1 MADRLAEHGEVRG
14 AEVEQRGTSWALV
27 AALLLMALALLLAH
41 RGRQPSVP
49 RGAETPA
56 TEFSSA
62 RAEQVLRGLAAEQLP
77 HPIGSAAHAAARRRV
92 EQAVRA
98 LGLEPKVE
106 EGFACHPL
114 GSCGRVE
121 NVVARIPG
129 SEPGR
134 PGTAVLLSAHY
145 DSVGAGPGVADDLAG
160 VAAALEAARAIKAGP
175 APRHAVLLLLD
186 DGEEAGLLGARAFI
200 EHSPEAAEV
209 GADVNLEAR
218 GTAGASLM
226 FETSGASAWAVPLF
240 ARRAPHP
247 VTSSVYSTLYD
258 YLPNDT
264 DLTVFKRRWMAGLNF
279 AFIDNPAQY
288 HTPLDNLTDLSRASL
303 QHQGE
308 SALAAVRALADSTP
322 PAVAESG
329 PPPAR
334 EIYFDLLGRV
344 VLRWPDSAGLR
355 VLEQLLL
362 GAVLLLT
369 LILLVRRGG
378 GRIRRAA
385 FASGL
390 LAMPLAAAA
399 AALVGLGLFMGLL
412 SGAFPAKWV
421 AHPLAANLVFWAVAL
436 AVALGTAALL
446 GQRAGTR
453 GLWLGVWVW
462 WVLLGLALSGF
473 LAPGIGYL
481 FLVPAI
487 AAGLVTGL
495 VRPWRGGDE
504 RSALGHLFAVTMVPA
519 LVAALLWFPILLGL
533 YTGLGGGALWLVGVL
548 AAVLFLTLAPVA
560 AAAGRL
566 ARRVLITAAAAVA
579 LAATV
584 AAILSPPF
592 SASCPRPLPIVYHLD
607 DTAGQARWVVRG
619 EWLPA
624 ELRNVAPFNATA
636 GPALPWSSPGPAF
649 AAPAP
654 PLPLGGPGPQLALV
668 QDGVRGGKRTVRLR
682 LTSPRAAAAGMV
694 YIPAAAH
701 VEAARVNGYQV
712 IPGAA
717 GERATRFFAALQWIY
732 LADVT
737 LPAEGCEIEVVL
749 GEVKPF
755 DWYVADRTRGLPAGG
770 DALVRARP
778 AAATTIHEGDVTV
791 VSRRV
796 RI

>member
-1 MADRLAEHGEVRG
+1 
-14 AEVEQRGTSWALV
+14 VERTWSS
-27 AALLLMALALLLAH
+27 AARA
-41 RGRQPSVP
+41 GCWSQPSAP
-49 RGAETPA
+49 RGADTPA

-62 RAEQVLRGLAAEQLP
+62 RAERVLRDLAAEQLP

-114 GSCGRVE
+114 GTCGRVE

-129 SEPGR
+129 GEPGR
-134 PGTAVLLSAHY
+134 PGTAVLVSAHY

-160 VAAALEAARAIKAGP
+160 VAAALEVARAIKAGP

-240 ARRAPHP
+240 ARRALHP

-264 DLTVFKRRWMAGLNF
+264 DLTVFKRRRVAGLNF

-288 HTPLDNLTDLSRASL
+288 HTPLDKLTDLSRASL

-369 LILLVRRGG
+369 LVLLFRRGGG

-385 FASGL
+385 LASGL

-412 SGAFPAKWV
+412 TGAFPANWV
-421 AHPLAANLVFWAVAL
+421 AHPLPANVVFWAVAL
-436 AVALGTAALL
+436 AVALAAAALL
-446 GQRAGTR
+446 GRRAGTR

-462 WVLLGLALSGF
+462 WALLGLALSGF
-473 LAPGIGYL
+473 MAPGIGYL

-504 RSALGHLFAVTMVPA
+504 TSALGHLFVVTMVPA

-533 YTGLGGGALWLVGVL
+533 YAGLGGGALWLVGVL
-548 AAVLFLTLAPVA
+548 AAILFLTLAPVA

-566 ARRVLITAAAAVA
+566 ARRGLIMAAAAVA
-579 LAATV
+579 VAATV

-619 EWLPA
+619 AWLPA
-624 ELRNVAPFNATA
+624 ELKNVAPFTATA
-636 GPALPWSSPGPAF
+636 DPALPWSSPGPAF

-668 QDGVRGGKRTVRLR
+668 QDGVRGGKRTLRLR

-694 YIPAAAH
+694 YIPAAAR
-701 VEAARVNGYQV
+701 VESASVNGHQV
-712 IPGAA
+712 IPGGA
-717 GERATRFFAALQWIY
+717 GERAGRFFAALNWIY

-749 GEVKPF
+749 GEVKPL
-755 DWYVADRTRGLPAGG
+755 DWFVADRTRGLPAGG

-778 AAATTIHEGDVTV
+778 ATATTIQDGDVTV